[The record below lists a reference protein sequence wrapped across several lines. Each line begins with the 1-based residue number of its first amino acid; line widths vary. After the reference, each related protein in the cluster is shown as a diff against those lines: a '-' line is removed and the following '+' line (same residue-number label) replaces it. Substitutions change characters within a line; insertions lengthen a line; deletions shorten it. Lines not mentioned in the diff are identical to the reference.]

1 MCGINWRLSKTAGL
15 LSSDPVLV
23 ASSGQNLSAEKQE
36 DQVMGP
42 QGDMLKNDTGG
53 LLSDIQG
60 DLLYILQHEV
70 RCDLLRHIYVQIMDT
85 YR

>member
-1 MCGINWRLSKTAGL
+1 
-15 LSSDPVLV
+15 
-23 ASSGQNLSAEKQE
+23 
-36 DQVMGP
+36 MGP